1 MKFFERKIVLL
12 MALFCYGFFCAVV
25 VLYFRFPSEK
35 LQLFCETKLE
45 QLLTN
50 SDCSISGLGYGFP
63 FSVTAD
69 TIRFSDRKSKKQEL
83 FTIADVRV
91 TPILR
96 ALTSRFG
103 VELDAFGGTHNCTLE
118 LNRDKKEFTLQDI
131 QLRDL
136 NPSKVPFLQQ
146 ASKREITGT
155 VTGTG
160 SFHGKLENGKY
171 VTDGKGKLSLERG
184 KFGLLLPVLSLN
196 SVDLRKFETEILFE
210 KSILQCQNGVFHG
223 NELNGKFSGSL
234 ELHTGLQR
242 ASLSFNGE
250 IEPLPPLLKQSKEIQ
265 NMVMQ
270 LLKKQKNG
278 TIPFVL
284 QGTVQTPSF
293 KFET

>member
-12 MALFCYGFFCAVV
+12 VTLFCYGLFCAVV

-69 TIRFSDRKSKKQEL
+69 TIRFSDNKSKKQEL
-83 FTIADVRV
+83 FTITDVRV

-96 ALTSRFG
+96 ALTSRFDI
-103 VELDAFGGTHNCTLE
+103 ELDAFGGTHSCTLE
-118 LNRDKKEFTLQDI
+118 LNRDAKEFILQDI
-131 QLRDL
+131 QVRDL
-136 NPSKVPFLQQ
+136 NPAKVPFLRQ

-160 SFHGKLENGKY
+160 SFHGKWENGKY
-171 VTDGKGKLSLERG
+171 VTDGKGKLRLERG

-196 SVDLRKFETEILFE
+196 SIDLRKFETEIVFQ
-210 KSILQCQNGVFHG
+210 KSVLQCRNGVFHG
-223 NELNGKFSGSL
+223 SELNGEFSGRM
-234 ELHTGLQR
+234 ELHAGLKR
-242 ASLSFNGE
+242 ARLSFIGE

-270 LLKKQKNG
+270 LLKQQPNG
-278 TIPFVL
+278 TVPFVL
-284 QGTVQTPSF
+284 QGTVQKPSF
-293 KFET
+293 NFET